1 MNSKGQA
8 KIFIVEDNFMYSYVL
23 DSVLKDYGNFVITT
37 FESGEACL
45 QLLSNNPDLIILD
58 YNLGKGLNGMDTLK
72 AIKAKKPKIPVIIL
86 SSQEDIQVTADLLHA
101 GAYDYIQ
108 KKNQKE
114 AIEKLTTSV
123 VAAINKK

>member
-8 KIFIVEDNFMYSYVL
+8 KIFLVEDNFMYSYVL

-37 FESGEACL
+37 FETGEACL
-45 QLLSNNPDLIILD
+45 QLLSNNPDLVILD
-58 YNLGKGLNGMDTLK
+58 YNLGKGMNGMETLK
-72 AIKAKKPKIPVIIL
+72 AIKAQKPKTPVIIL
-86 SSQEDIQVTADLLHA
+86 SNQDDIQVAADLLHA

-114 AIEKLTTSV
+114 AIEKLTNSV
-123 VAAINKK
+123 VAAINRK